1 MIAQMTADVLP
12 RFLELGI
19 AGAMLYWFSQDF
31 SKRMRAVEVSV
42 DRQAKANLLSLIA
55 TSHLDNSIKEQATA
69 LMAEITDKEAKNR

>member
-1 MIAQMTADVLP
+1 MLAQVTTELAP
-12 RFLELGI
+12 RLLELGV
-19 AGAMLYWFSQDF
+19 AASMLYWFSQDF

-69 LMAEITDKEAKNR
+69 LLAEITDKEAKNK